1 MENLPSFLI
10 MQILLAQA
18 YPLLA
23 SVLGVAWAVGDSHA
37 AQESHKRFANGVSYN
52 QIAQRLPGHA
62 VLSCCDS

>member
-23 SVLGVAWAVGDSHA
+23 SALGVAWAVGDSHA
-37 AQESHKRFANGVSYN
+37 VCKFHKRFANGVN
-52 QIAQRLPGHA
+52 NNRIAQRLAGYA
-62 VLSCCDS
+62 VLSCL